1 MLHQRTWCLFIVSF
15 VVLCVVPNVISASAH
30 KHVHGK
36 ERTEDGAFS
45 PRDHNHLDQG
55 QYFHYID
62 LSNRLHNFIQISI
75 FRRTS

>member
-1 MLHQRTWCLFIVSF
+1 MLNQRIRCLFIVSF

-45 PRDHNHLDQG
+45 PRDHNHFDEG
-55 QYFHYID
+55 E
-62 LSNRLHNFIQISI
+62 
-75 FRRTS
+75 